1 MTGAMRLAGLRD
13 ARDRGWMHTVTRRS
27 EEILSGVASK
37 QPPGRLG
44 RQSCLEIMLVVLVA
58 LVAGCAGLGTREEAE
73 LVFFPP
79 APETPRIQYLTSYG
93 TEWDVTGVDRL
104 ETFLYGER
112 EPAKIV
118 KPYGVAIRDGKIFVV
133 DTIGSLVAILDIVNK
148 KTDTLGTKGQGVLRK
163 PTNIAVDADGTRY
176 VTDRTLQ
183 RVMVYDAE
191 NRYVTAFG
199 DPEAWSPSDVKIAGD
214 ELYVADR
221 ELGQVYVLDKD
232 SGEELR
238 RLGSEGMDEGEFLYP
253 SNVALDLD
261 GNIYVSDTMNYRI
274 QKIDP
279 EGNLLQQ
286 FGEAG
291 DALGH
296 FARPKGIAV
305 DREKRL
311 YAVDAAFMNV
321 QIFDT
326 EGKVLLVFGGSGVGP
341 GDMYLPAKVL
351 IDYDNVGLFAD
362 RVAPGHELEYLILV
376 TNQYGPN
383 KINVYGFLKQDA
395 DE

>member
-1 MTGAMRLAGLRD
+1 MLA
-13 ARDRGWMHTVTRRS
+13 T
-27 EEILSGVASK
+27 
-37 QPPGRLG
+37 
-44 RQSCLEIMLVVLVA
+44 LVS
-58 LVAGCAGLGTREEAE
+58 GCAGMGAQEQAAP
-73 LVFFPP
+73 VFFPP
-79 APETPRIQYLTSYG
+79 VPETPRIQYLTSFG

-104 ETFLYGER
+104 EIFLYGER

-118 KPYGVAIRDGKIFVV
+118 KPYGVDIRDGKIFVV
-133 DTIGSLVAILDIVNK
+133 DTIGGLVAILDLVKK
-148 KTDTLGTKGQGVLRK
+148 KTDTLGTEGQGILRK
-163 PTNIAVDADGTRY
+163 PVNLAVDEDGTRY
-176 VTDRTLQ
+176 VTDRVLE

-191 NRYVTAFG
+191 NKYVTAYG
-199 DPEAWSPSDVKIAGD
+199 DPESWSPSDVAISGD

-221 ELGQVYVLDKD
+221 EAGQVYVLDKH

-238 RLGSEGMDEGEFLYP
+238 RLGSEGLGKGQFLYP
-253 SNVALDLD
+253 SNVAVDDD

-279 EGNLLQQ
+279 DGNLLQQ

-291 DALGH
+291 DAVGN

-305 DREKRL
+305 DREGRL

-321 QIFDT
+321 QIFNP
-326 EGKVLLVFGGSGVGP
+326 EGKVLLVMGKSGVGP
-341 GDMYLPAKVL
+341 GDLYLPAKIR

-362 RVAPGHELEYLILV
+362 RVAPGHEIEYLILV
-376 TNQYGPN
+376 TSQYGPN